1 MEITKRYMLTFY
13 PQCTLI
19 LICRYTQIQL
29 YHLTVSVIILQHY
42 FGVVIGTQHLFC
54 IFTVSKI

>member
-1 MEITKRYMLTFY
+1 MEITKGYADILPTIH
-13 PQCTLI
+13 TN

-29 YHLTVSVIILQHY
+29 YHLTVSVRILQHY
-42 FGVVIGTQHLFC
+42 FGVVIGTQHFFC